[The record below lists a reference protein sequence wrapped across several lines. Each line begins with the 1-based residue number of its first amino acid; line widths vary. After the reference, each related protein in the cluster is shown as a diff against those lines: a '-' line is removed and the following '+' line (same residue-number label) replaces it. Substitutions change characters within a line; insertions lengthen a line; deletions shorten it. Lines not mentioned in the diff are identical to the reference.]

1 MEAYNVW
8 GDWDIYIVL
17 QYEIVWSVIPTLQ
30 TRIHTYLFSPQTVSC
45 YPQSL
50 GEDETSLK
58 GQELHE
64 TAQKSFLKAAF
75 EVEVEVQR
83 KACTPIH
90 TLPLK
95 RNVYIWEKHP
105 LKHKQYVHSRA
116 DCHTTAAKQQLN
128 KRCCPGAFGSRAENK
143 WLDIKTLT
151 SSISLQSVHQPT
163 HPPTRPNSQPMEQ
176 KHCAPC
182 RGCSLTACLCVCGAL
197 HFKASSDSSHHHWE
211 RK

>member
-1 MEAYNVW
+1 MSLHVLFLTLNVFRYTPLTQEESTTPVKVKERSISWNYCSMEAYNVW

-75 EVEVEVQR
+75 EVEVEVSVKPARPYTHTAFKEKRLHMR
-83 KACTPIH
+83 KASAQTQTIRAQQSR
-90 TLPLK
+90 LPH
-95 RNVYIWEKHP
+95 N
-105 LKHKQYVHSRA
+105 
-116 DCHTTAAKQQLN
+116 
-128 KRCCPGAFGSRAENK
+128 
-143 WLDIKTLT
+143 
-151 SSISLQSVHQPT
+151 SS
-163 HPPTRPNSQPMEQ
+163 
-176 KHCAPC
+176 
-182 RGCSLTACLCVCGAL
+182 
-197 HFKASSDSSHHHWE
+197 
-211 RK
+211 